1 MPTAQVTGLASGIDW
16 QQTIQLLMQIES
28 QPMVALEERKENYN
42 SKLEAWQSI
51 NAKLL
56 TLKSKMEAMD
66 SLNEIVTKEATSS
79 DTGVLTASANSAAAT
94 GSYSILVNQLA
105 LNDKWTHEGFIDS
118 NSTAVTNA
126 AATFSYDYEGTT
138 YTVNVPA
145 GSTLAELAQAIN
157 NDVNNPGIQATILN
171 DGTNSATAYHLIL
184 SGETGDAHDITN
196 IVHTLDNF
204 SLDFTETQNA
214 QDAQI
219 RVDGYP
225 PEPSWILSAT
235 NEVTDVISGVT
246 LNLKTTSTEP
256 VTVTITNDT
265 DAAKEKIQDFVDA
278 YNEVIA
284 LINSDV
290 AYNADTQTA
299 GILFGDASVIGI
311 KSDLQAIIA
320 STVPGLT
327 DNALYKSLSEIGI
340 KSGSGG
346 LLTITDSKL
355 TAALENDINSV
366 GNLFALS
373 STSSNNN
380 LTYFLSN
387 NSTQG
392 GIYTVVANFDESGNL
407 LSTST
412 INGHPV
418 QIQGEYLVGMEGYP
432 EEGLRIKFTYPG
444 GGAGT
449 ETAEIRLA
457 KGDAVRIKD
466 RVAFLTDPL
475 DGTVKYAQEGIQDTI
490 ESIDNQIAQ
499 WEARL
504 EIKQAQLERQFTAME
519 TLISQLQGQGDYVSA
534 MLSGL

>member
-16 QQTIQLLMQIES
+16 QETIQLLMQIES
-28 QPMVALEERKENYN
+28 QPMVALEQRKENYN

-66 SLNEIVTKEATSS
+66 NINEIVTKEATSS
-79 DTGVLTASANSAAAT
+79 DTSVLTASANSAAAT
-94 GSYSILVNQLA
+94 GSFSIIVNQLA
-105 LNDKWTHEGFIDS
+105 LNDKWTHEGFTDS
-118 NSTAVTNA
+118 NSTAVTAA
-126 AATFSYDYEGTT
+126 AATFSYDYEGST

-184 SGETGDAHDITN
+184 SGETGDANDITN

-204 SLDFTETQNA
+204 SSLFTETQNA

-219 RVDGYP
+219 RLDGYP
-225 PEPSWILSAT
+225 PEPAWILSAS

-246 LNLKTTSTEP
+246 LNLKTTSTEA

-265 DAAKEKIQDFVDA
+265 DAAKKKIEDFVSA

-284 LINSDV
+284 LINSNV

-299 GILFGDASVIGI
+299 GVLFGDASVIGI
-311 KSDLQAIIA
+311 KSDLQSIIA
-320 STVPGLT
+320 STIPGLT
-327 DNALYKSLSEIGI
+327 DNAVYKSLSEIGI
-340 KSGSGG
+340 KSGTGG

-355 TAALENDINSV
+355 TSALENDINSV

-373 STSSNNN
+373 NTSSNNN

-387 NSTQG
+387 NATQG
-392 GIYTVVANFDESGNL
+392 GVYNVVANFDESGNL
-407 LSTST
+407 LNTST

-449 ETAEIRLA
+449 ETAEIRVA
-457 KGDAVRIKD
+457 KGDAVRIED

-519 TLISQLQGQGDYVSA
+519 TLISQLQGQGNYVSA
-534 MLSGL
+534 MISSL